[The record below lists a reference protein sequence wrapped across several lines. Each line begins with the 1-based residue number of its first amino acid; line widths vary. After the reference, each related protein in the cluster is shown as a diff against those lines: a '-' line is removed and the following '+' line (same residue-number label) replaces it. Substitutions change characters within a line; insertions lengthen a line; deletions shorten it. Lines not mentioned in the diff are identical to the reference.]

1 MSQLST
7 VPRRK
12 TGSRKKT
19 GSRRNEAPWRKSGSR
34 VSPASRIDELKSRAR
49 AEVDRGHLDRAMVL
63 CDEAVELA
71 RDLGDRELLDQA
83 ICNRGGILV
92 IQGQGERV
100 VGELRKILLRSASAA
115 NSFQAAYVVSQFH
128 ELREER
134 ERSLFYARLA
144 LEHAEKSRVAEFAA
158 KGNNRIANLLMLDS
172 YFEEACAHYRQALE
186 LLPDDYYLDR
196 ALLWSNTGYCQVVL
210 GSYNRGLKY
219 LFRSLHLIRQ
229 RCAATWER
237 FPCLGLSY
245 AYLELSRLDQARI
258 HASRAL
264 RRSELAESPEQI
276 KNSLYLLGE
285 TEKLAGNEWQAYEHF
300 QRLQQ
305 EFYPDQPFI
314 IDFLMTT
321 DIRQLINLMA

>member
-1 MSQLST
+1 M
-7 VPRRK
+7 
-12 TGSRKKT
+12 
-19 GSRRNEAPWRKSGSR
+19 A
-34 VSPASRIDELKSRAR
+34 
-49 AEVDRGHLDRAMVL
+49 L
-63 CDEAVELA
+63 CDEAVDLA

-100 VGELRKILLRSASAA
+100 VGELREVLLRSASAA

-128 ELREER
+128 EFKEER

-144 LEHAEKSRVAEFAA
+144 LEHAEKSRVPEFAA

-172 YFEEACAHYRQALE
+172 YFEEACSHYQQALE

-229 RCAATWER
+229 QCAAAWER

-285 TEKLAGNEWQAYEHF
+285 TEKLAGNEQQAYEHF

-305 EFYPDQPFI
+305 RFYPDQPFI
-314 IDFLMTT
+314 IDFLMAT